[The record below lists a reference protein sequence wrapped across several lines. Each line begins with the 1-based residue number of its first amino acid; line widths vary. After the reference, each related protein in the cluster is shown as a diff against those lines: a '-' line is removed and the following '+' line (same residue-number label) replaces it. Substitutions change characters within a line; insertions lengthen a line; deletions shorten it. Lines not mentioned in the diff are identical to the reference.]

1 MNDTLLANIHP
12 GCDQYSLIIEFG
24 SELDYKFLL
33 ENGTTRRARVNEFES
48 FVVIRGYAAVGM
60 Y

>member
-24 SELDYKFLL
+24 SEVDYKFLL
-33 ENGTTRRARVNEFES
+33 ENGTTRVNEFES